1 MIGFFCSTLLEHA
14 RSERFLNYLRTFT
27 MTFPPQQVWLSRFLL
42 VGFLTLVACSAAGPD
57 LKRAQEMVQ
66 QQQWDAAVAAYRQ
79 ALNKDPFNDE
89 IKEALNNAK
98 IQAAHV
104 HYQQGRKFLK
114 NMQLP
119 EAMQE
124 FEMALGL
131 DPSRPEHHSA
141 LGDVVRFKDARQFL
155 KDGQQLQ
162 NLGRLDDAMNAYER
176 AIELDPNLTEALEGI
191 TAIAQE
197 QKAYHS
203 LGGTTEA
210 VTLRFQNTRLKQVF
224 EILARTA
231 NINILF
237 EKDVRDDLVTIFTKD
252 TPFDEALNLI
262 LATNQLFARRVGKD
276 TLLIIPD
283 TKQKRQQYEDLQIR
297 TFYLSTAKAKDM
309 ANLLRTILETKRVYV
324 NEPLNS
330 VVIRDQPEKL
340 QLAEHVILANDRRD
354 SEVELSLE
362 VLEVNRSQEERIG
375 LSFAK
380 QVGAGTFPGTDPSTF
395 STAVQTFKFRELTG
409 IGPDSYLFTFPSSIL
424 LEFFKTENDAK
435 TLASPKL
442 RVLNNQK
449 ASINVGDKEPILLS
463 TTTSSPT
470 QATTSITTQSTVT
483 SIEFKDTGVKLD
495 VEPTIHLTGEITIKL
510 KVEVTR
516 IGEQVTLQDSPRI
529 TQFRFGTRTAET
541 TLNLRDGETVIL
553 AGLIQEEDRKSRDTI
568 PGLDDVPVI
577 EDLFRKN
584 TEKNTTEVILAI
596 TPRVIR
602 RVTPPNIAKQTLWSG
617 TGNQFATKPLFSP
630 QEKTP
635 IFDASST
642 DGTVG
647 DQSSDIAGTQE
658 GVQEKPTGTAPS
670 INGQAS
676 SPQARAPDTSP
687 PPTPTAAKFILQPSE
702 ITTGPGQT
710 FELILTGEAV
720 PESQTAQMT
729 ITYNPTHL
737 EFSEAL
743 PGPFFRIDQKQSSM
757 TVSASPQTGTII
769 LRLGRAGHVVSGSG
783 KLATLVFTTKTKGQ
797 SPIVIKQP
805 RLTGK
810 SGQSIPI
817 TVQHSLIRIL

>member
-1 MIGFFCSTLLEHA
+1 MGL
-14 RSERFLNYLRTFT
+14 
-27 MTFPPQQVWLSRFLL
+27 
-42 VGFLTLVACSAAGPD
+42 LTLAACNTAGPD
-57 LKRAQEMVQ
+57 VKRAEEMIKQE
-66 QQQWDAAVAAYRQ
+66 QWDAAVGAYRD
-79 ALNKDPFNDE
+79 AYKKDPFNDE
-89 IKEALNNAK
+89 IGKALANAK
-98 IQAAHV
+98 IQAANV
-104 HYQQGRKFLK
+104 HYRQGRDFLK
-114 NMQLP
+114 RKQLP

-124 FEMALGL
+124 FELALGL
-131 DPSRPEHHSA
+131 NPNRPEHHSA
-141 LGDVVRFKDARQFL
+141 LGDVVRLKNARQLLKDAQ
-155 KDGQQLQ
+155 KLQ
-162 NLGRLDDAMNAYER
+162 NLGRLDDAMKSYER
-176 AIELDPNLTEALEGI
+176 SIELDPNLTEALEGI
-191 TAIAQE
+191 TAIAQQ
-197 QKAYHS
+197 QKVYQS

-252 TPFDEALNLI
+252 TPFDEALKLI
-262 LATNQLFARRVGKD
+262 LATNQLFARRVGPD

-283 TKQKRQQYEDLQIR
+283 TKQKRQQYQDLQIR

-340 QLAEHVILANDRRD
+340 QLAEQVILANDRRD

-362 VLEVNRSQEERIG
+362 VLEVNRNKEERLG

-380 QVGAGTFPGTDPSTF
+380 QVGAGIFPGTDPTTF
-395 STAVQTFKFRELTG
+395 TTTVQTFKFRELTG
-409 IGPDSYLFTFPSSIL
+409 LGPDSYLFTFPSSIL
-424 LEFFKTENDAK
+424 LEFFKTESDAK

-470 QATTSITTQSTVT
+470 QATTSVSTQSTVT

-553 AGLIQEEDRKSRDTI
+553 AGLIQEEDRKSRDSI
-568 PGLDDVPVI
+568 PGIDDVPVV
-577 EDLFRKN
+577 EDLFRKE

-602 RVTPPNIAKQTLWSG
+602 SVIPPNITKQTLWSG
-617 TGNQFATKPLFSP
+617 TANQYATKPLFSP
-630 QEKTP
+630 QEHP
-635 IFDASST
+635 PVLEVSSVDDSADLLDPKMGAPEESVGT
-642 DGTVG
+642 KDGTQAKG
-647 DQSSDIAGTQE
+647 PASPTPTPPQSS
-658 GVQEKPTGTAPS
+658 P
-670 INGQAS
+670 
-676 SPQARAPDTSP
+676 SP
-687 PPTPTAAKFILQPSE
+687 PPTSPAKLILKPSE

-710 FELILTGEAV
+710 FELALLGEAV
-720 PESQTAQMT
+720 PESHRAQVT

-737 EFSEAL
+737 EFTEAV
-743 PGPFFRIDQKQSSM
+743 PGQFFRIDQKESSM
-757 TVSASPQTGTII
+757 TVSASPNVGKIVLQF
-769 LRLGRAGHVVSGSG
+769 GRPGHSVSGSG
-783 KLATLVFTTKTKGQ
+783 NLATLVFKTKTKGQ

-805 RLTGK
+805 RLTGT

>member
-1 MIGFFCSTLLEHA
+1 MIMLFRHA
-14 RSERFLNYLRTFT
+14 AISAFLIG
-27 MTFPPQQVWLSRFLL
+27 VS
-42 VGFLTLVACSAAGPD
+42 LTLAACNAAAPD
-57 LKRAQEMVQ
+57 IKLAEELVQ
-66 QQQWDAAVAAYRQ
+66 QGQWDAAVGSYRE
-79 ALNKDPFNDE
+79 ALKKDPFNDE
-89 IKEALNNAK
+89 IEKALTTTK
-98 IQAAHV
+98 KQAAQI
-104 HYQQGRKFLK
+104 HYQQGRKFLRQ
-114 NMQLP
+114 NHLP

-124 FEMALGL
+124 FEIALGL

-141 LGDVVRFKDARQFL
+141 LGDVVRLKDA
-155 KDGQQLQ
+155 QQLLQDAKKLQ

-197 QKAYHS
+197 QTVYQS
-203 LGGTTEA
+203 LGGTTET

-252 TPFDEALNLI
+252 TPFDTALNLI
-262 LATNQLFARRVGKD
+262 LSTNQLFARRVGPD

-283 TKQKRQQYEDLQIR
+283 TKQKRQQYQDLQIR

-340 QLAEHVILANDRRD
+340 QLAEQVILANDRRD

-362 VLEVNRSQEERIG
+362 VLEVNRNSEERLG

-380 QVGAGTFPGTDPSTF
+380 QAGAGFFPGTDPSTF
-395 STAVQTFKFRELTG
+395 SATGQTFKFRELTG
-409 IGPDSYLFTFPSSIL
+409 LGPDSYLFTFPSSIL
-424 LEFFKTENDAK
+424 LEFFKTESNAK

-442 RVLNNQK
+442 RVLNNEK
-449 ASINVGDKEPILLS
+449 ASINIGDKEPILLS
-463 TTTSSPT
+463 TTSSVPT
-470 QATTSITTQSTVT
+470 GVTAATQSTVT
-483 SIEFKDTGVKLD
+483 SIEFKDTGVKLE

-516 IGEQVTLQDSPRI
+516 IGDQVTLQDSPKI

-553 AGLIQEEDRKSRDTI
+553 AGLIQEEDRKSRDSI
-568 PGLDDVPVI
+568 PGLDDAPII
-577 EDLFRKN
+577 EDLFQKN
-584 TEKNTTEVILAI
+584 TEKNVTEVILAI
-596 TPRVIR
+596 TPRIIR
-602 RVTPPNIAKQTLWSG
+602 RVTPPNIVKQTLWSG
-617 TGNQFATKPLFSP
+617 TANQFATKPLFSP
-630 QEKTP
+630 QEHAP
-635 IFDASST
+635 VLDMSST
-642 DGTVG
+642 SPEDTEPPV
-647 DQSSDIAGTQE
+647 SDEAGAKESQQATPLP
-658 GVQEKPTGTAPS
+658 KPMPSPTAPV
-670 INGQAS
+670 ATP
-676 SPQARAPDTSP
+676 SP
-687 PPTPTAAKFILQPSE
+687 AKLILKPSE

-710 FELILTGEAV
+710 FELILTAEAI
-720 PESQTAQMT
+720 PESQQAQVT
-729 ITYNPTHL
+729 LTYNPAHL
-737 EFSEAL
+737 EFVEAL
-743 PGPFFRIDQKQSSM
+743 PGQFFRVDQTQSSM
-757 TVSASPQTGTII
+757 TVSASPKTGKIV
-769 LRLGRAGHVVSGSG
+769 LQFGRPGHSVSGSG
-783 KLATLVFTTKTKGQ
+783 QLATLVFTTKTKGQ

-805 RLTGK
+805 RLTGT